1 MSYIIPLIVV
11 VCNRAG
17 WDENQTDFKYEDR
30 LHTVQIYSL
39 DLLIFIIIFFI
50 PTGTVFDLLCEKPEQ
65 EQVSYQ
71 VK

>member
-1 MSYIIPLIVV
+1 M
-11 VCNRAG
+11 
-17 WDENQTDFKYEDR
+17 
-30 LHTVQIYSL
+30 YSL
-39 DLLIFIIIFFI
+39 DLLIFIFFN

>member
-1 MSYIIPLIVV
+1 M
-11 VCNRAG
+11 
-17 WDENQTDFKYEDR
+17 
-30 LHTVQIYSL
+30 YSL
-39 DLLIFIIIFFI
+39 DLFILIFFN